1 MPWGRRRL
9 YACPLRERGSG
20 GQERRP
26 CRGRRR
32 KKRCSVHSPKLA
44 KVQSSRPEAVTKEAF
59 PFHMRIPIAVF
70 LPGLLLLGLMNIIGL
85 MILAAP
91 VRAQASS
98 QVAAP
103 NKPQPEDQPASAK
116 EAQTSFSPQ
125 LLRELTAIRDAALA
139 DDYTYQQ
146 VAYLSDNIGPRMS
159 GSPQSQR
166 AVEYVA
172 DELRK
177 LGLEVRLEEV
187 KVPHWVRGMEA
198 AELVE
203 FPGKVSETT
212 QKIVL
217 TALGGSTA

>member
-1 MPWGRRRL
+1 
-9 YACPLRERGSG
+9 
-20 GQERRP
+20 
-26 CRGRRR
+26 
-32 KKRCSVHSPKLA
+32 
-44 KVQSSRPEAVTKEAF
+44 
-59 PFHMRIPIAVF
+59 MRIPIVVF
-70 LPGLLLLGLMNIIGL
+70 LPGLLLLGLMKIIGL
-85 MILAAP
+85 MISAAP
-91 VRAQASS
+91 VQAQVTS
-98 QVAAP
+98 QVIP
-103 NKPQPEDQPASAK
+103 NKPQLADQPASAK
-116 EAQTSFSPQ
+116 EAQSSFSPQ

-187 KVPHWVRGMEA
+187 KVPHWVRGVET

-203 FPGKVSETT
+203 FAGKVSGTT
-212 QKIVL
+212 QTIVL
-217 TALGGSTA
+217 TALGGSTATFPANSTSSAVSTP